1 MQGLH
6 CRPLQA
12 LVVLD
17 YKLNIDTRTAAA
29 VSLGRGRETLSS
41 TTRNQSS
48 SELQMGRNRNRAPPS
63 PNRDE
68 VPCLGSEGPHQL
80 GEELPITNTALFII
94 RNIKN
99 HHPTVYPCW
108 SSEGPRQLPLQFT
121 VLMVA
126 GHHRRD
132 STLTT
137 MCLPFITDVIDK
149 IIFFL
154 SNNNQ
159 FNDQVT

>member
-1 MQGLH
+1 MNSFVH
-6 CRPLQA
+6 CRGSCLPPSLRLLHLSPLQA

-17 YKLNIDTRTAAA
+17 YKLIIVMRTAT
-29 VSLGRGRETLSS
+29 VVFLGRRREALSS

-48 SELQMGRNRNRAPPS
+48 SELQMGRNQNRAPPS

-94 RNIKN
+94 KNITN
-99 HHPTVYPCW
+99 HHPTVGPFW
-108 SSEGPRQLPLQFT
+108 SWEGPHQLPLQCT

-126 GHHRRD
+126 
-132 STLTT
+132 
-137 MCLPFITDVIDK
+137 
-149 IIFFL
+149 
-154 SNNNQ
+154 
-159 FNDQVT
+159 